1 MLVLF
6 NKHVVRPPVS
16 TRWQICMC
24 FLLLSRTAMV
34 VSGNLDEILVEGG
47 KLTSD
52 PYNVFQL
59 WSKVSCGVLPSFH
72 YFSLFLPQFAMP
84 YPVSPD
90 PIR

>member
-1 MLVLF
+1 MANMYVF
-6 NKHVVRPPVS
+6 SVVVTHGYGGVREF
-16 TRWQICMC
+16 RRER
-24 FLLLSRTAMV
+24 L
-34 VSGNLDEILVEGG
+34 ILVEGG

-72 YFSLFLPQFAMP
+72 YFSLFLTQFAMAS
-84 YPVSPD
+84 PVSPD

>member
-1 MLVLF
+1 
-6 NKHVVRPPVS
+6 
-16 TRWQICMC
+16 
-24 FLLLSRTAMV
+24 MV

-72 YFSLFLPQFAMP
+72 YFSLFLTQFAMA
-84 YPVSPD
+84 
-90 PIR
+90 